1 MSAETLQP
9 EEQRSEQQRLS
20 YFIEILIVA
29 TIFTAVRAGSSFLDI
44 NFAGSIAVV
53 TTVLAIWAI
62 RHHQGNSWA
71 DLGLKRPRHWFRL
84 IVMVI
89 VTIVTTAILA
99 SVALPLLNRLTGP
112 LEGSGVASTFQSPVS
127 FIAYIIIIAWGAAG
141 FCEELIFRG
150 FLLNQ
155 FARLFGG
162 SKAGWGLALLFQAML
177 FGLGHYTQGLTGII
191 ITGLIGLLFGV
202 LYILAGRNLWC
213 LILAHG
219 IVDTLSLT
227 QDYLGRQ

>member
-9 EEQRSEQQRLS
+9 EEQRSERQRLS
-20 YFIEILIVA
+20 YFIEILIA
-29 TIFTAVRAGSSFLDI
+29 AAVFSITRAGLSLFDI
-44 NFAGSIAVV
+44 KFAGSIAVV
-53 TTVLAIWAI
+53 TTVLAIWAM
-62 RHHQGNSWA
+62 RHRQGNSWA
-71 DLGLKRPRHWFRL
+71 DLGLKRPRHWGRL
-84 IVMVI
+84 ILMVI
-89 VTIVTTAILA
+89 VAIVTTAILA
-99 SVALPLLNRLTGP
+99 SVALPLLTRLTGP
-112 LEGSGVASTFQSPVS
+112 LAGSGVASTFHSPLS

-162 SKAGWGLALLFQAML
+162 SKAGWGLAILFQAAL

-202 LYILAGRNLWC
+202 LYLLAGRNLWC

-227 QDYLGRQ
+227 QDYLGGQ

>member
-1 MSAETLQP
+1 MYL
-9 EEQRSEQQRLS
+9 
-20 YFIEILIVA
+20 IL
-29 TIFTAVRAGSSFLDI
+29 
-44 NFAGSIAVV
+44 
-53 TTVLAIWAI
+53 
-62 RHHQGNSWA
+62 
-71 DLGLKRPRHWFRL
+71 
-84 IVMVI
+84 MVI
-89 VTIVTTAILA
+89 VAIITTAILA
-99 SVALPLLNRLTGP
+99 AVALPLLTRLTGP
-112 LEGSGVASTFQSPVS
+112 LAGPGTASTFQSPVS

-162 SKAGWGLALLFQAML
+162 SKAGWGLAIIFQGAL

-219 IVDTLSLT
+219 IIDTLSLT
-227 QDYLGRQ
+227 QDYLGGQ